1 MKTKEIGKFKKAW
14 LLTKASWKALLLDKE
29 LVALPIIGF
38 LASVVSIVPFIV
50 FIIFKHDLVVKVT
63 GTLDSFQA
71 QPTPLGYILLVL
83 FIVVTTAISS
93 LFGGA
98 VVHGAIDRF
107 NGNNPT
113 IRSSFKAARAH
124 AGSLI
129 QFGIFATFV
138 GIIISEVAQRIP
150 YFGAKVVAWLAG
162 SAWNIASFFAVPV
175 IVSEKSPIG
184 PIKATKKSVEIIK
197 KVWGESLIVSVTI
210 GLISFLITMAYVTGI
225 VAIMGLGAALS
236 ANAWYFGIIGVLG
249 FLGLIVIIFIFSV
262 LEAFT
267 KAAIYHYA
275 VTGESPATFDNRL
288 MRTAF
293 TTKKARKLF
302 SIS

>member
-38 LASVVSIVPFIV
+38 LASVVSIIPFVI
-50 FIIFKHDLVVKVT
+50 FTIFKHELVFSLVT
-63 GTLDSFQA
+63 GDQSFEA
-71 QPTPLGYILLVL
+71 HPTALGYILFAL
-83 FIVVTTAISS
+83 FIIVTTAISS

-113 IRSSFKAARAH
+113 ISSSFKAARAH

-150 YFGAKVVAWLAG
+150 YFGAKVIAWMAG

-175 IVSEKSPIG
+175 IVTSSTPIG
-184 PIKATKKSVEIIK
+184 PIKATKKSIAIIK
-197 KVWGESLIVSVTI
+197 KVWGESLIVSITI